1 MLVKESD
8 ATQRFCPLSR
18 GAQQTAP
25 GSGKFVAGINVGP
38 QAFLTRC
45 VGTHCMLFHVTG
57 HVATEDPK
65 KKCSVCEG
73 DETKVKVK
81 ECKVCNGKGTLHAIE
96 AVGFCGAGADPTISV
111 SLQAVHADLVTLIES
126 AKKLRQAIK

>member
-8 ATQRFCPLSR
+8 AMQRFCPLSR

-38 QAFLTRC
+38 QSFLTRC
-45 VGTHCMLFHVTG
+45 VGTNCMLFHVAGST
-57 HVATEDPK
+57 ATEDPK

-73 DETKVKVK
+73 EETKVK
-81 ECKVCNGKGTLHAIE
+81 ECKVCNGKGTLHMIE

-111 SLQAVHADLVTLIES
+111 SLQAVHSDLVILIDS

>member
-38 QAFLTRC
+38 QSFLTRC
-45 VGTHCMLFHVTG
+45 VGTNCMLFHVAGST
-57 HVATEDPK
+57 ATEDSK
-65 KKCSVCEG
+65 KKCSVCGG
-73 DETKVKVK
+73 DETKVK
-81 ECKVCNGKGTLHAIE
+81 ECKVCNGKGTLHMIE

-111 SLQAVHADLVTLIES
+111 GLQAVHADLVTLIES

>member
-38 QAFLTRC
+38 QSFLTRC
-45 VGTHCMLFHVTG
+45 VGTNCMLFHVAGST
-57 HVATEDPK
+57 ATEDSK
-65 KKCSVCEG
+65 KKCSACEG
-73 DETKVKVK
+73 DETKVK
-81 ECKVCNGKGTLHAIE
+81 ECKVCNGKGTLHMIE

-111 SLQAVHADLVTLIES
+111 SLQAVHADLVTLIDS